1 MLVFPARAKVAL
13 IALFAALVVAGCATP
28 RTGDTYTRGEAL
40 RVQSVELG
48 VIESLRPVRI
58 EGAPSGVGTM
68 GGAALGGIAGSTLG
82 SGAELRPGDRVRVSS
97 DGYTTRV
104 SR

>member
-1 MLVFPARAKVAL
+1 MLAFPARAKVAL

-28 RTGDTYTRGEAL
+28 RTSDTYTRGEAL

-48 VIESLRPVRI
+48 VIESLRPVRLD
-58 EGAPSGVGTM
+58 SGRM
-68 GGAALGGIAGSTLG
+68 IAIIQEG

>member
-1 MLVFPARAKVAL
+1 MPDVPAGSKAVP

-48 VIESLRPVRI
+48 VIESLRPVRLD
-58 EGAPSGVGTM
+58 SGLM
-68 GGAALGGIAGSTLG
+68 IAIVQEG
-82 SGAELRPGDRVRVSS
+82 SGAEFRPGDRVRVMS